1 VLLVIEKQ
9 VTIARFMGQFD
20 VQLFAF
26 SAMKTQLIAT
36 RAGESHRRECAAFSA
51 PLNHDRG

>member
-26 SAMKTQLIAT
+26 SAMRTQLIAT
-36 RAGESHRRECAAFSA
+36 RAGESYRRECAAFSA